1 MNKEELIE
9 KFNSIVDINKDY
21 NTIYELLEE
30 LGIKFNKTSCSKCR
44 RDFYNI
50 IKEELF
56 DDYIASENS
65 DWDDDKYS
73 LIYTYPRPV
82 NWKGTI
88 VNKNSP
94 KSVLQ
99 AFYNEHPKF
108 FMRQLKLDI

>member
-1 MNKEELIE
+1 MDRQLIID
-9 KFNSIVDINKDY
+9 KLNSITNPYSEKMILYEIMDELGMHYRRTNCKSCIFDY
-21 NTIYELLEE
+21 YNIVREE
-30 LGIKFNKTSCSKCR
+30 LGMIE
-44 RDFYNI
+44 D
-50 IKEELF
+50 
-56 DDYIASENS
+56 ASEESNF
-65 DWDDDKYS
+65 DYQYE
-73 LIYTYPRPV
+73 LVYTYPRPV